1 MTLSDRLRYSSLRG
15 AHDIHFNMS
24 DHVVTQSNEAQ
35 PEQVMMFTP
44 PSKEVMDKLG
54 KDLVG
59 HWESVPDTKWIGGCI
74 PLKVDYKM
82 NVYAPTGDEDVYLN
96 ESEADATCCFCIKMH
111 RTTTGRSSSGGLSFD
126 EIGQDEESLHQ
137 LSSRTVDHMRD
148 DAGSHLVTCQV
159 DGTDHDGLRV
169 SRQGT
174 FRFSNT
180 GDATITFTATK
191 PYAVKWELKKVSMV
205 PKPLSDRFL
214 QKKEQRAKVLQNSVQ
229 IMSDADIDAAVRFC
243 DDVLSAPTLMLLP
256 PTLEKRGVPWVGKH
270 RTVTYPVA
278 RIETPDAPALVVKIE
293 IPSKGVWDASVL
305 TASGACVAR
314 SSLKAPTKFCKPP
327 SQSALVEW
335 GCKRFGVVGLG
346 VSSQFESEQRCGTV
360 PGQAIFAKGPTQD
373 VVFFE
378 DFNSKRNDWKV
389 AGCKSIAFGCF
400 YLGIPCAIYYGLQAE
415 GEPYE
420 ALFKTFRGTEIGG
433 FKIEKHRQ
441 CCVSGDDS
449 LPKTEAVVH
458 FGNMT
463 AEQRRLAL
471 VAIMQGA
478 ALAAQPQEGGG
489 GGGGGGP

>member
-1 MTLSDRLRYSSLRG
+1 MRYSSLRG

-24 DHVVTQSNEAQ
+24 DHVVTQSNTAQ

-59 HWESVPDTKWIGGCI
+59 HWESVPGTKWIGGCI

-111 RTTTGRSSSGGLSFD
+111 RTTTGRSSSGGLSFE

-148 DAGSHLVTCQV
+148 DAGSNLVTCQV

-169 SRQGT
+169 SRQDT

-180 GDATITFTATK
+180 GDATITSTATK
-191 PYAVKWELKKVSMV
+191 PYAVKWELKKVSRV

-229 IMSDADIDAAVRFC
+229 IVSDADIDAAVRFC

-256 PTLEKRGVPWVGKH
+256 PTLEKRGSVFWKQKH

-293 IPSKGVWDASVL
+293 IPSRGVWDASVL

-314 SSLKAPTKFCKPP
+314 WSQKAKWYKPP
-327 SQSALVEW
+327 SRSCALFEW
-335 GCKRFGVVGLG
+335 GCKRFGVVGMEENQHRCG
-346 VSSQFESEQRCGTV
+346 VSA
-360 PGQAIFAKGPTQD
+360 PGQAIYAKGPTQD
-373 VVFFE
+373 VVFAE
-378 DFNSKRNDWKV
+378 DLYSKRNDWK
-389 AGCKSIAFGCF
+389 AFGGKFMAF
-400 YLGIPCAIYYGLQAE
+400 YILGLPCMAYAHQKAD

-478 ALAAQPQEGGG
+478 ALAAHPQEGGG